1 MKKILSRI
9 HRPAR
14 RVFIIGTVLVIVMIL
29 LSAILYIGAGRLF
42 DYHIATDISEKLLAA
57 SRPIS
62 VAVCTGSFG
71 IEYFLKKKESD

>member
-1 MKKILSRI
+1 MKNSPVI
-9 HRPAR
+9 HRKSKH
-14 RVFIIGTVLVIVMIL
+14 FLVIGSTIVVMIIL
-29 LSAILYIGAGRLF
+29 ASTVLYIGAGRLF